1 MNKDKKKQADELL
14 RMLEQ
19 NIDKNDSS
27 EVLRK
32 SLLEQLI
39 EVMRSSQYDCRL
51 GYAYMKV
58 VISNKADHP
67 VETVYILLDKKADVF
82 TGKFS
87 CQLRTYH
94 CVTNKI
100 SDDVEKQKFGSASE
114 AYSFITK
121 FAERFNNFFDTVV
134 QESLKPGELILK

>member
-14 RMLEQ
+14 RMLER
-19 NIDKNDSS
+19 NIDKNDSY

-67 VETVYILLDKKADVF
+67 VETVYILLDKKQM
-82 TGKFS
+82 
-87 CQLRTYH
+87 CLRASFLANLEPII
-94 CVTNKI
+94 VLPIRFQMMWRNKN
-100 SDDVEKQKFGSASE
+100 SALLLKHIASSPSLLN
-114 AYSFITK
+114 ASIT
-121 FAERFNNFFDTVV
+121 
-134 QESLKPGELILK
+134 SLIP

>member
-14 RMLEQ
+14 RMLER

-32 SLLEQLI
+32 SLLEKLI
-39 EVMRSSQYDCRL
+39 EVMRSSRYDCRL
-51 GYAYMKV
+51 GYSYMKV
-58 VISNKADHP
+58 VISNNADYP
-67 VETVYILLDKKADVF
+67 VETVYILLDKKAEEF

-94 CVTNKI
+94 CIPNKI
-100 SDDVEKQKFGSASE
+100 SVEVEKQKFGSASE

-121 FAERFNNFFDTVV
+121 FAERFNNFFETVV
-134 QESLKPGELILK
+134 QESLKPEELILK

>member
-14 RMLEQ
+14 GMLER
-19 NIDKNDSS
+19 NIDKNDSY

-39 EVMRSSQYDCRL
+39 GVMRSSQYDCRL

-67 VETVYILLDKKADVF
+67 IETVYILLDKEADVF

-94 CVTNKI
+94 CVPNKI
-100 SDDVEKQKFGSASE
+100 SVDVEKQKF
-114 AYSFITK
+114 
-121 FAERFNNFFDTVV
+121 
-134 QESLKPGELILK
+134 